1 MKTLVVHP
9 DDRTTDFLK
18 PIYNR
23 LPDTTVL
30 TQGAYTSR
38 ELNGLIE
45 ENDRVIML
53 GHGWRYGLLSM
64 RVFTHDVYIIDW
76 ANVNALKSKDN
87 SIFIWCYADEFV
99 SRHNLKGLSTGMF
112 ISEPREADLHR
123 VDCQES
129 DITSSNDLFAH
140 LLGDSLLR
148 NASVKEAYYDV
159 FRGYTCPTNSNQIL
173 AYNAERWYY
182 YM

>member
-23 LPDTTVL
+23 LSGTTVL
-30 TQGAYTSR
+30 TGGTFTEQ
-38 ELNGLIE
+38 EMNNLIE
-45 ENDRVIML
+45 EHDRVIML
-53 GHGWRYGLLSM
+53 GHGWQHGLLSKE
-64 RVFTHDVYIIDW
+64 VFTHGVYIIDE
-76 ANVNALKSKDN
+76 ANAEALRAKEN
-87 SIFIWCYADEFV
+87 SVFIWCYAEEFV
-99 SRHNLKGLSTGMF
+99 ARNNLKGICTGMF
-112 ISEPREADLHR
+112 ISEPLEAVIHE
-123 VDCQES
+123 VDYQDS
-129 DITSSNDLFAH
+129 DITDSNDLFAT

-159 FRGYTCPTNSNQIL
+159 FRGYNCPTNSNQVL

>member
-18 PIYNR
+18 PIYNS
-23 LPDTTVL
+23 LSDTTVL
-30 TQGAYTSR
+30 TGGTYSSI
-38 ELNGLIE
+38 EMNNLIE
-45 ENDRVIML
+45 SHDRVIML
-53 GHGWRYGLLSM
+53 GHGWQHGLLSKE
-64 RVFTHDVYIIDW
+64 VFTQGVYIIDE
-76 ANVNALKSKDN
+76 ANADALRAKDN
-87 SIFIWCYADEFV
+87 SVFIWCYAEEFV
-99 SRHNLKGLSTGMF
+99 ARNNLKGICTGMF
-112 ISEPREADLHR
+112 ISEPLEAVIHE
-123 VDCQES
+123 VDYQDS
-129 DITSSNDLFAH
+129 DITDSNDLFAT

-159 FRGYTCPTNSNQIL
+159 FRSYTCPTNSNQVL

>member
-23 LPDTTVL
+23 LSDTTVL
-30 TQGAYTSR
+30 TGGNYSSN
-38 ELNGLIE
+38 EMNNLIE
-45 ENDRVIML
+45 SHDRVIML
-53 GHGWRYGLLSM
+53 GHGWEHGLLSKDA
-64 RVFTHDVYIIDW
+64 FTHGTYII
-76 ANVNALKSKDN
+76 NQTNADALRAKDN
-87 SIFIWCYADEFV
+87 SVFIWCYAEDFV
-99 SRHNLKGLSTGMF
+99 ARNNLKGLCTGMF
-112 ISEPREADLHR
+112 ISEPLEALVND
-123 VDCQES
+123 VDYEDS
-129 DITSSNDLFAH
+129 DITVSNDLFAN

-159 FRGYTCPTNSNQIL
+159 FRGYTCPTNSNQVL